1 MGNGLADLFRSTA
14 EKAGCRVGRAGSL
27 EEAFGQVL
35 DLCLSKKACEILV
48 SGCDLPLSGAAE
60 ELCLTKV
67 ERIIAA
73 PGLGGKDLDTLARL
87 CRESGVALITQ
98 GLRGHLGGIDIGLT
112 WADAAIAETGS
123 LVLDSTSE
131 ELRLATMISEIHV
144 VLLSLDRIYP
154 SLADY
159 PVPAGGRSPSYF
171 AHISGPSRTAD
182 IERVLTI
189 GVHGPLE
196 LHVLLFDNRQDKEGR
211 P

>member
-1 MGNGLADLFRSTA
+1 MGNGSADLFRRTA
-14 EKAGCRVGRAGSL
+14 EKAGCRISHAGSL

-60 ELCLTKV
+60 ALCLTKG

-73 PGLGGKDLDTLARL
+73 PGFDGDDLGTLERL
-87 CRESGVALITQ
+87 CRERGVALVTH

-123 LVLDSTSE
+123 LILDSTSE

-144 VLLSLDRIYP
+144 VLLPQDRIH
-154 SLADY
+154 SRLEEY
-159 PVPAGGRSPSYF
+159 PVHAGGRSPSFF

-182 IERVLTI
+182 IERVLTV

-196 LHVLLFDNRQDKEGR
+196 LHVLLLDGHPGEGS